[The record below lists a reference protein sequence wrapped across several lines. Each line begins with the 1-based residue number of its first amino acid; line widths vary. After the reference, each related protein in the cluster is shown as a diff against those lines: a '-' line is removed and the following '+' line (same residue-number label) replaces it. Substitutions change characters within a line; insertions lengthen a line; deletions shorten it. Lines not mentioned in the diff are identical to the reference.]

1 VDCAVVPLTHVIVPS
16 IESQY
21 LGVLRSTRTHDAQV
35 LLRNMLAGASRAQQ
49 RLSAR
54 EILTQSRSTS
64 LDALKRA
71 ASRMHDVDLD
81 SAWRAALRG
90 DTQVLDARVLPH
102 VTRRPRRHPGGSPWR
117 TSGWLT
123 RTR

>member
-1 VDCAVVPLTHVIVPS
+1 MKQANVDCAVLPRTHVIVPS

-21 LGVLRSTRTHDAQV
+21 QDVLRSTRLDV
-35 LLRNMLAGASRAQQ
+35 RDLLALASRVTAH
-49 RLSAR
+49 RDAR

-102 VTRRPRRHPGGSPWR
+102 VTRRPRRDAGGSPWR